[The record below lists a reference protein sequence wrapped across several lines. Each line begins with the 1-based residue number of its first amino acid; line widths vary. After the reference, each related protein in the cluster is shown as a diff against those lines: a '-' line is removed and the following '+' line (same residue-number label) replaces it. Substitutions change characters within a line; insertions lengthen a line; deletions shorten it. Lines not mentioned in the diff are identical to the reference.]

1 MSSIDATEV
10 RLAGPDDDDRL
21 SRFIQGFLTR
31 NDFPFV
37 MVSQDIDMAGGFK
50 RVVFEDA
57 AVGQKF
63 ASEWQAS
70 AN

>member
-1 MSSIDATEV
+1 MSSIDATEI
-10 RLAGPDDDDRL
+10 RLSGPEDDARL

-37 MVSQDIDMAGGFK
+37 MVSQDVDMAGGFK

-63 ASEWQAS
+63 ASEWRA
-70 AN
+70 AT

>member
-1 MSSIDATEV
+1 MSSIDATEI

-37 MVSQDIDMAGGFK
+37 MVSQDVDMKGGFK

-57 AVGQKF
+57 AVGRKF
-63 ASEWQAS
+63 ANEWQAS
-70 AN
+70 AG

>member
-10 RLAGPDDDDRL
+10 RLATPDDDDRL

-50 RVVFEDA
+50 RVVFEDK
-57 AVGQKF
+57 AVGKKF
-63 ASEWQAS
+63 ASEWQAN
-70 AN
+70 AG